1 LIQNILLALL
11 LPVNALYALL
21 TINPAWSFLGI
32 QIVWRMLECGLIVN
46 FLIFVSKKKAQSTK
60 NSFASSEKRV
70 EEQSAGYSFSEINN
84 ISMEFN
90 KDFITV
96 SENTINK

>member
-1 LIQNILLALL
+1 LEFKLYGGKF
-11 LPVNALYALL
+11 VRNAP
-21 TINPAWSFLGI
+21 NSS
-32 QIVWRMLECGLIVN
+32 RMLECGLIVN